1 MREDGLLV
9 LGEHF
14 QKNMEMSMF
23 GRQIHQTP
31 QLVNTTTCK
40 VIAIVWAKPGE
51 PLLTYVDNYPRES
64 FEEAMKLATK

>member
-1 MREDGLLV
+1 MNNETRRIIGPGGTFSENHGDV
-9 LGEHF
+9 HVWSA
-14 QKNMEMSMF
+14 NPS
-23 GRQIHQTP
+23 
-31 QLVNTTTCK
+31 NTTTCK